1 MTGFLRRVLSPY
13 RGLLILVIL
22 LQLGQSFLT
31 MYLPTINSRVIDYG
45 VANADAAYIMHQG
58 ILMLGIASYPVSAIN
73 LGWYFRSK
81 GGTDDR
87 TGFEGAGL

>member
-31 MYLPTINSRVIDYG
+31 MYLPTINSRVIDYQ
-45 VANADAAYIMHQG
+45 VWRMR
-58 ILMLGIASYPVSAIN
+58 MLHIYHASGNSHAGNSSYPVTAIN

-87 TGFEGAGL
+87 TGI

>member
-45 VANADAAYIMHQG
+45 VANAG
-58 ILMLGIASYPVSAIN
+58 NSSYPVSAIN

>member
-13 RGLLILVIL
+13 RGHLILVIL

-45 VANADAAYIMHQG
+45 VANADAAYIMQQG
-58 ILMLGIASYPVSAIN
+58 ILMLGIALIQFLLSTLAGI
-73 LGWYFRSK
+73 FRSK

>member
-31 MYLPTINSRVIDYG
+31 MYLPTINSRLWCGECGCCIYHASG
-45 VANADAAYIMHQG
+45 NSHAGNS
-58 ILMLGIASYPVSAIN
+58 SYPVSAIN

>member
-45 VANADAAYIMHQG
+45 VANADAAYHASG
-58 ILMLGIASYPVSAIN
+58 NSHAGNSSYPVSAIN

>member
-58 ILMLGIASYPVSAIN
+58 ILMLGIALIQFLLPQIPSGHQCHLCSEN
-73 LGWYFRSK
+73 TSQG
-81 GGTDDR
+81 
-87 TGFEGAGL
+87 

>member
-45 VANADAAYIMHQG
+45 VANADAASGNSHAG
-58 ILMLGIASYPVSAIN
+58 NSSYPVSAIN

>member
-45 VANADAAYIMHQG
+45 VGNSHAGNS
-58 ILMLGIASYPVSAIN
+58 SYSVSAIN